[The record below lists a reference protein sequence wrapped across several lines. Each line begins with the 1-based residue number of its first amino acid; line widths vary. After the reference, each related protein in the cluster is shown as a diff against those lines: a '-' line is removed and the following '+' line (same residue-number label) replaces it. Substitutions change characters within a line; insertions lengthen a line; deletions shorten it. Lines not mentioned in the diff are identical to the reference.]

1 MSRWKGAGGVKRE
14 VKKHRGILL
23 IQPFLRS
30 EKVARIC
37 GLQMAGGHNRFL
49 VYTVKKLVVT
59 RKFFFFFL

>member
-1 MSRWKGAGGVKRE
+1 MSRWEAVEGVKRE
-14 VKKHRGILL
+14 VKKPRGILL

-30 EKVARIC
+30 EKVACIC

-59 RKFFFFFL
+59 